1 VSPSSDGTGRAAAHP
16 PTHAEVVLRSAE
28 RRDLPALAALP
39 GLSASTRRQ
48 LVAEVARASE
58 RPAGDTVVL
67 VASVAGEVLGAALG
81 LLQVD
86 DGHVV
91 DLAVAPPIR
100 RRGVGRRLL
109 SALIGELRGRGARAI
124 TLEVRAGN
132 LGAVSLYRGA
142 GFAVEGRRPRYY
154 PDGEDALL
162 LWHREPVTRSDR
174 ATGPAVGE
182 ELDGSA
188 ATATTARTEGG

>member
-1 VSPSSDGTGRAAAHP
+1 VSPRSDG
-16 PTHAEVVLRSAE
+16 EVVLRDAE
-28 RRDLPALAALP
+28 RRDLPALVVLP

-58 RPAGDTVVL
+58 SPAGDTIVL
-67 VASVAGEVLGAALG
+67 VASAADEIVGAALG
-81 LLQVD
+81 LLQAD

-91 DLAVAPPIR
+91 DLAVAPRVR

-109 SALIGELRGRGARAI
+109 SALTAELRTRGARAI

-132 LGAVSLYRGA
+132 LSALSLYRGA
-142 GFAVEGRRPRYY
+142 GFMVEGRRPRYY

-162 LWHREPVTRSDR
+162 LWQREPTPCSDP
-174 ATGPAVGE
+174 ATGPVT
-182 ELDGSA
+182 GSSS
-188 ATATTARTEGG
+188 TPPPRPR